1 MKLPTRFSFIFIW
14 VLFFSILF
22 TQNLF
27 ASDWEYWSKN
37 TIIANLNE
45 KIELKLQPDFRF
57 KNEFGNFY
65 FQQTYVGPVFKISE
79 FLKIA
84 PLYLYRTTKKN
95 NHWKKNNIGNLDIEL
110 KLPFLL
116 ESFLIYRCRTEY
128 NFTKESCVLR
138 NAFKLSKDCKKIAG
152 LSFFLSDEIFYN
164 FMVDKLNENRTEIG
178 FSKEITDNLGLGL
191 SYILRYRE
199 IDNWRN
205 TNILQTE
212 VKVAF

>member
-1 MKLPTRFSFIFIW
+1 MKLSTRFIFIFT
-14 VLFFSILF
+14 LFFLILF
-22 TQNLF
+22 AQNLF

-37 TIIANLNE
+37 TIIAKLNE
-45 KIELKLQPDFRF
+45 KIDLKFEPHFRL
-57 KNEFGNFY
+57 KNKFANFY
-65 FQQTYVGPVFKISE
+65 YNQTYVGPVFKISE

-128 NFTKESCVLR
+128 NFTKNGCVLR
-138 NAFKLSKDCKKIAG
+138 NCLKLSKDYKNIDG

-164 FMVDKLNENRTEIG
+164 FMVDKLDENRTEIG